1 MMKKQILLM
10 TVIFG
15 AIVLVSNCSKKS
27 EQVLYKEA
35 EQAIE
40 GNRFE
45 EAIKIYK
52 QIVRAYPKSPDL
64 PETYFNLGL
73 IYFSYLNDQ
82 KNAEEVWKRLF
93 EKYPQFDLE
102 KEFFDYAQKFQDE
115 GKPWM
120 AIKLYEEILNFLL
133 NSPNR
138 EKALFLMGFVY
149 SEQLKDYIK
158 AKEIYEKFIKEYP
171 QSDLKDDAE
180 FMLKNIGKEPD
191 LEKTK

>member
-1 MMKKQILLM
+1 
-10 TVIFG
+10 
-15 AIVLVSNCSKKS
+15 
-27 EQVLYKEA
+27 
-35 EQAIE
+35 
-40 GNRFE
+40 E

-73 IYFSYLNDQ
+73 IYFSYLDNQ
-82 KNAEEVWKRLF
+82 KNAEEVWKKLF
-93 EKYPQFDLE
+93 KKYPQFDLE

-149 SEQLKDYIK
+149 SEQLKDYNK
-158 AKEIYEKFIKEYP
+158 AKDIFEKFIKEYP

-180 FMLKNIGKEPD
+180 FMLKNPGKEPELD
-191 LEKTK
+191 KTK

>member
-1 MMKKQILLM
+1 MKKQILLIGLSLSLI
-10 TVIFG
+10 IF
-15 AIVLVSNCSKKS
+15 VSGCSRKS

-35 EQAIE
+35 EQAVE
-40 GNRFE
+40 GKRFE
-45 EAIKIYK
+45 EAVKIYK

-82 KNAEEVWKRLF
+82 KNAEEAWKGLLK
-93 EKYPQFDLE
+93 KYPQYDLE

-115 GKPWM
+115 GKPLI
-120 AIKLYEEILNFLL
+120 AVKLYEEILNFLP

-149 SEQLKDYIK
+149 SEQLKDYAK
-158 AKEIYEKFIKEYP
+158 AKGIYEKFIKEYP

-180 FMLKNIGKEPD
+180 FLLKNLGKEP
-191 LEKTK
+191 EIRE

>member
-1 MMKKQILLM
+1 M

-15 AIVLVSNCSKKS
+15 AVVLVSNCSRKS
-27 EQVLYKEA
+27 EQVLYKDA
-35 EQAIE
+35 EQAVE
-40 GNRFE
+40 GKRFE
-45 EAIKIYK
+45 EAVKIYK

-73 IYFSYLNDQ
+73 IYLSYLNDQ

-93 EKYPQFDLE
+93 KKYPQYNLE

-115 GKPWM
+115 GKPLI
-120 AIKLYEEILNFLL
+120 AVKLYEEILNFLP

-149 SEQLKDYIK
+149 SEQLKDYNK
-158 AKEIYEKFIKEYP
+158 AKEIFIKFIKEYP

-180 FMLKNIGKEPD
+180 FLLKNLGKEPE
-191 LEKTK
+191 LEKVK